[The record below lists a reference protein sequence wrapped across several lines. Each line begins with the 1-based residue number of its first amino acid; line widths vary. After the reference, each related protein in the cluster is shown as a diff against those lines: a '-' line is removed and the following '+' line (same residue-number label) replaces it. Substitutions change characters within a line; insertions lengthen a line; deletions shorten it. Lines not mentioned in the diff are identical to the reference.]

1 MIHKVCFEQIDV
13 VHAFL
18 TYFVKPE
25 KLVGVTSGKKIKRLE
40 INKSDILPT
49 KMLFVGTGAREI
61 ILKFGEKKRNCFIFL
76 SEAEKVL
83 PCMCK
88 IQKLSLGIKV
98 FISIAFINRGMIVTD
113 SKSVIK
119 YLINLHLLIQILKE
133 SRIEMHDVEVK
144 EIMFNSTVP
153 LPVQL

>member
-1 MIHKVCFEQIDV
+1 
-13 VHAFL
+13 
-18 TYFVKPE
+18 
-25 KLVGVTSGKKIKRLE
+25 
-40 INKSDILPT
+40 
-49 KMLFVGTGAREI
+49 
-61 ILKFGEKKRNCFIFL
+61 
-76 SEAEKVL
+76 
-83 PCMCK
+83 MCK